1 MAKLFLVTLVVIVL
15 LQLPCCAQTVPS
27 WNMPVLKPWHYPYGG
42 ASVVEGA
49 EYIQLFQASKSIG
62 TYNMSPM
69 ISYYHSMFLATWKN
83 SPEDEDQPGQRVLYS
98 QSLDGKNWTDAN
110 SGERIL
116 FPNISTN
123 AVPTALFAEPTLLL
137 NNRVYAAA
145 SPIQFCLYPDQY
157 QEYLLLREVFDDFDS
172 FGPIFWASWNVPLMY
187 IENSHVHQIISL
199 SEMPT
204 YVQQDVALLNNTS
217 PTYRP
222 CDPNHHEPGHSAK
235 CEYCAN
241 GCQNWTDVTVST
253 IENERTH
260 YLLPESAGDVIL
272 YRNKGQLPNHLY
284 ASVRMPLDAP
294 WPPVAE
300 TNITDDVSNLN
311 AGNLPDGRAFLV
323 SNAMVNVGRDPLY
336 ISTTDETNLRFISTK
351 VLVSCHFDVFKPF
364 GCVRRFSG
372 STQPGCQYPQA
383 LVINEVGFLT
393 IFSLNKEDIW
403 LVLAPLSSI

>member
-1 MAKLFLVTLVVIVL
+1 
-15 LQLPCCAQTVPS
+15 
-27 WNMPVLKPWHYPYGG
+27 MPVLEPWKLPYGG

-49 EYIQLFQASKSIG
+49 EYIQLFQASEAVG
-62 TYNMSPM
+62 VYNMSPM
-69 ISYYHSMFLATWKN
+69 ISYFHSRFLATWKN
-83 SPEDEDQPGQRVLYS
+83 SPENEDQPGQRVLYS
-98 QSLDGKNWTDAN
+98 QSMDGRNWTFAN

-157 QEYLLLREVFDDFDS
+157 QPYLLLREVFDEFDS
-172 FGPIFWASWNVPLMY
+172 FGPVFWASWEVPLKY
-187 IENSHVHQIISL
+187 LENSEIHQIISL
-199 SEMPT
+199 SAMPS
-204 YVQQDVALLNNTS
+204 YVQQDVALLNVTS

-222 CDPNHHEPGHSAK
+222 CDPNQQEGHSIK
-235 CEYCAN
+235 CEYCQN
-241 GCQNWTDVTVST
+241 GCQDWTDVGVST

-260 YLLPESAGDVIL
+260 YLLPNSTGDVIL
-272 YRNKGQLPNHLY
+272 YRNKAQVPNHLY
-284 ASVRMPLDAP
+284 ASVRMPLNAP

-300 TNITDDVSNLN
+300 TNITDDVANLN

-323 SNAMVNVGRDPLY
+323 SNAMVNYARDPLF
-336 ISTTDETNLRFISTK
+336 ISTTDSTNLRFVATQ
-351 VLVSCHFDVFKPF
+351 VLVSCHFDVFKPL
-364 GCVRRFSG
+364 GCVKRFSG
-372 STQPGCQYPQA
+372 STQAGCQYPQA